1 MVNALRG
8 VEKVSLPFERSRQ
21 VRNCYRGACLR
32 HFLFVH
38 GMERA
43 DATFVFCETSA
54 AILRFLRVQL
64 NTYFQ
69 YNINTSITTIT
80 ISKVCVTFLA
90 DAVANGRPSAD
101 KLRHIIGR
109 DRPL

>member
-1 MVNALRG
+1 
-8 VEKVSLPFERSRQ
+8 
-21 VRNCYRGACLR
+21 
-32 HFLFVH
+32 
-38 GMERA
+38 MERA

-80 ISKVCVTFLA
+80 ISKVCVTFLV
-90 DAVANGRPSAD
+90 DAEVNAGLSGVQLHVMRGTEKGP
-101 KLRHIIGR
+101 
-109 DRPL
+109 PEPF